1 MDSNPNQI
9 SCLGHDGPLRHRLL
23 QCGLHK
29 QKRRLRRIGKQ
40 RGTGEGGGLLDLV
53 RPLAVCSLGRVDPCS
68 CLAPRMLTKP
78 RTVCVCQPGAFMISA
93 RVAPLARFIIAISSA
108 CLLVRSPA
116 LFALLLTARLPFLR
130 GFRFLGRPPG
140 LGGLLRLRCRAVLG
154 GRLRGCFDY
163 VFHSC
168 FSLTGPAVVTIHHS
182 GWGETQGNSGD

>member
-68 CLAPRMLTKP
+68 CLAPEDADEAAHSVRLP
-78 RTVCVCQPGAFMISA
+78 A
-93 RVAPLARFIIAISSA
+93 RGLHDFGQR
-108 CLLVRSPA
+108 CTLGQLHHGDDLRLLVRAIGCGLRVVVDRS
-116 LFALLLTARLPFLR
+116 FALLKRLSLSWQASGPWWPSSASVQGCSR
-130 GFRFLGRPPG
+130 RPASR
-140 LGGLLRLRCRAVLG
+140 LFRLRFPLLFLLDRA
-154 GRLRGCFDY
+154 
-163 VFHSC
+163 
-168 FSLTGPAVVTIHHS
+168 AVVTIRHS
-182 GWGETQGNSGD
+182 GWGETQVNSGD